1 MVNNAAGVPSMISLV
16 IQDLRFDDKF
26 YDIECEH
33 DSSVEDLK
41 CLITLESQV
50 EVEKQELFF
59 SQQLLQRDAAKLNE
73 LSINHGDM
81 INMGVTQLNTQE
93 QDLLSAFFAGTG
105 GSGKRPRF
113 SQQQLTNQM
122 IHNAQKMRVRQET
135 SKLQEMFLTDPHF
148 KTRLQNSDADLF

>member
-1 MVNNAAGVPSMISLV
+1 
-16 IQDLRFDDKF
+16 
-26 YDIECEH
+26 
-33 DSSVEDLK
+33 
-41 CLITLESQV
+41 
-50 EVEKQELFF
+50 
-59 SQQLLQRDAAKLNE
+59 
-73 LSINHGDM
+73 
-81 INMGVTQLNTQE
+81 LNTQE

-148 KTRLQNSDADLF
+148 KTRLQNSDTDLF

>member
-1 MVNNAAGVPSMISLV
+1 MVSLV

-81 INMGVTQLNTQE
+81 INMGVT
-93 QDLLSAFFAGTG
+93 
-105 GSGKRPRF
+105 
-113 SQQQLTNQM
+113 
-122 IHNAQKMRVRQET
+122 
-135 SKLQEMFLTDPHF
+135 
-148 KTRLQNSDADLF
+148 